1 MPRPIF
7 ENNKSII
14 FLKVVLPLI
23 AIVLSGCAYYG
34 TRVNRSD
41 IKIEPERIATPKLDD
56 NVNFSIA
63 ANAWHGEPKYLKS
76 LITPF
81 YIEIQNKTENNIIIS
96 ENDFVL
102 FDELKNQYNPL
113 TPNRVAN
120 ILVSAN
126 RKRYYVYPRFSI
138 GIGTSFHHDRF
149 HYYGY
154 HRYPFYRPYYY
165 FDDYPYY
172 DYRASYYEPD
182 LEGVYS
188 RALTQGAIRPGA
200 TLSGYVYF
208 KKVPLDTKELTLEIG
223 YKNEEDKTTHKLDFH
238 FDIVEVYCK

>member
-14 FLKVVLPLI
+14 FLKVLLPLI

-34 TRVNRSD
+34 TRVNKSV

-63 ANAWHGEPKYLKS
+63 ANAWHGEPKYLKG

-81 YIEIQNKTENNIIIS
+81 YIQIENKTKHNIIIS

-102 FDELKNQYNPL
+102 FDEFRNQYNPL
-113 TPNRVAN
+113 TPKRVAN

-126 RKRYYVYPRFSI
+126 RKRYYVYPRISI

-149 HYYGY
+149 HYYGH

-172 DYRASYYEPD
+172 DYRRSYYEPD

-208 KKVPLDTKELTLEIG
+208 KKVPSDTKELTLEIG

-238 FDIVEVYCK
+238 FDIVEVYYK